1 MMSSSEVSPV
11 LDEFSKRII
20 EELQSDG
27 RKPYAAIAESVGLS
41 EAAVRQRVK
50 RLIDSKFLQIVAV
63 TDPLK
68 VGFNRQ
74 AMVGVKVSG
83 SVEAAAEQ
91 FEAFSEIV
99 YILLTAGS
107 FDILLEVVCE
117 DDTHLL
123 ELLGQVRT
131 LPVVESTETF
141 MYLKT
146 QKDRYD
152 WGTR

>member
-1 MMSSSEVSPV
+1 MNTPETSST
-11 LDEFSKRII
+11 LDEYSKRII
-20 EELQSDG
+20 EELQNDG

-50 RLIDSKFLQIVAV
+50 RLIDSKLLQIVAV

-68 VGFNRQ
+68 VGFSRQ
-74 AMVGVKVSG
+74 AMVGVRVSG
-83 SVEAAAEQ
+83 SAEAVAEELES
-91 FEAFSEIV
+91 FAEIV

-123 ELLGQVRT
+123 ELLSRVRT
-131 LPVVESTETF
+131 LPMVESTETF
-141 MYLKT
+141 MYLKM

>member
-1 MMSSSEVSPV
+1 MNTPETSSA
-11 LDEFSKRII
+11 LDEYSKRII
-20 EELQSDG
+20 EELQNDG

-50 RLIDSKFLQIVAV
+50 RLIDSKLLQIVAV

-68 VGFNRQ
+68 VGFSRQ
-74 AMVGVKVSG
+74 AMVGVRVSG
-83 SVEAAAEQ
+83 SAEAVAEEL
-91 FEAFSEIV
+91 EAFAEIV

-123 ELLGQVRT
+123 ELLSRVRT
-131 LPVVESTETF
+131 LPMVESTETF
-141 MYLKT
+141 MYLKM